1 VAGPLTKRFGVARV
15 IWGAPLLLGLPVLLQ
30 PLAQPGWGVLFYA
43 ASYFSYSLFGVVF
56 NVANRS
62 YRAAITPPELL
73 GRMNASLRF
82 IVWGTAPIGAA
93 VGGVLGSQ
101 IGVRETI
108 AIGVAGVWLS
118 GFWVYFSPLRRM
130 RDIDSHAVFTST
142 VPDGGPAEARHQ

>member
-1 VAGPLTKRFGVARV
+1 
-15 IWGAPLLLGLPVLLQ
+15 
-30 PLAQPGWGVLFYA
+30 VLFYA